1 MLKKDKKEQN
11 IWKYEQKLTK
21 FENILK
27 KDRWLRAI
35 NKLLEK
41 AKGDVCTVLAA
52 KCTPRKNDMEKMM

>member
-11 IWKYEQKLTK
+11 IWKYEQKWTK

-41 AKGDVCTVLAA
+41 AKGDVCTILVA
-52 KCTPRKNDMEKMM
+52 KYTPRMNDMEKMM

>member
-1 MLKKDKKEQN
+1 MLKKDKKERN
-11 IWKYEQKLTK
+11 IWKYEQKWTK

-52 KCTPRKNDMEKMM
+52 KYTPWKNDMEKMM

>member
-41 AKGDVCTVLAA
+41 AKGDVSTVLAA

>member
-52 KCTPRKNDMEKMM
+52 KCSPGKNDMEKMM